1 MVLKIECLEVL
12 DPNKLYLFTHTEN
25 VCVCVT
31 PTKGRCLA
39 NGGQSS
45 DDVDFAYSG
54 ILPFKISLP
63 RAFDR
68 LLLRT
73 AFRIYRTLKKKISL

>member
-12 DPNKLYLFTHTEN
+12 DPNKLYLLTHTEN
-25 VCVCVT
+25 LCVCVT

-54 ILPFKISLP
+54 ILPFKIVFQEHLIGSYLELP
-63 RAFDR
+63 SES
-68 LLLRT
+68 
-73 AFRIYRTLKKKISL
+73 IEH